1 MAILYSPDGKD
12 SIDAHIDQVEYLKS
26 KGWTEKGN
34 SSKSVSKNNKKSEE
48 QKWQHTQEKQDL

>member
-1 MAILYSPDGKD
+1 MAILFSPDGKD

-34 SSKSVSKNNKKSEE
+34 SSKSVSKNNKNSEE
-48 QKWQHTQEKQDL
+48 

>member
-34 SSKSVSKNNKKSEE
+34 SSKSVSKNKNSEE
-48 QKWQHTQEKQDL
+48 